1 DWSFIFSVVS
11 ALSASLCAMT
21 VVISHTGTQL
31 ITAGAAT
38 LHAEGF
44 TPISSLLLLSA
55 LSPPSTTHTHTHTHT
70 HPCPHPL
77 EAPCIVYFLSSLR
90 ENSTRSH
97 ETACAFRVIY
107 TQRLFVF

>member
-55 LSPPSTTHTHTHTHT
+55 LSPPSNTHPHTNTHSLSLTHTHTHSLSHTHTLYLSVSLTHTHTHSLSLTHTHTHTH
-70 HPCPHPL
+70 
-77 EAPCIVYFLSSLR
+77 S
-90 ENSTRSH
+90 
-97 ETACAFRVIY
+97 
-107 TQRLFVF
+107 